1 MFNLFGS
8 KKSAKSSNDLHVMTT
23 AEMKAKYDPMYST
36 DPYVQYALTGS
47 LEHAAKYAKTPA
59 QQKAFAEAK
68 AGEDAFNRIFNGQS
82 SSKNYTVNEKGDHV
96 YEAAKVATDHDS
108 FDAMMRDPDGVLLF
122 K

>member
-1 MFNLFGS
+1 MFNLFG
-8 KKSAKSSNDLHVMTT
+8 KKNNTIVKTMSSSELN
-23 AEMKAKYDPMYST
+23 AKYNPINST
-36 DPYVQYALTGS
+36 DPYVQYALTGN

-68 AGEDAFNRIFNGQS
+68 AGEDAFNRIFNGQN
-82 SSKNYTVNEKGDHV
+82 SSKNYVVNENGEHI

-108 FDAMMRDPDGVLLF
+108 FDAMMRDPDSVLLF

>member
-1 MFNLFGS
+1 MFNLFS
-8 KKSAKSSNDLHVMTT
+8 KKSTKPDDFHVMTT
-23 AEMKAKYDPMYST
+23 EEMNRKYNPVYSD

-68 AGEDAFNRIFNGQS
+68 AGEDAFNRIFNTKS
-82 SSKNYTVNEKGDHV
+82 SGKNCTVNEKGQHI

-108 FDAMMRDPDGVLLF
+108 FDAMMRDPDSVLLF